1 MIKTEK
7 QGHLKM
13 MVSRLKESRDN
24 RTIICLKN
32 KKRMSSN
39 WLVIRTETRLGER
52 IRLEEELKR
61 MMAPYQRM
69 IPPYQRMMASSTE
82 VMPKRLEEEVDLKF
96 DKYYNHQ
103 YHQIKMDR
111 NLFI

>member
-1 MIKTEK
+1 MIKTEN

-52 IRLEEELKR
+52 IRLEVEIENK
-61 MMAPYQRM
+61 
-69 IPPYQRMMASSTE
+69 
-82 VMPKRLEEEVDLKF
+82 LEEF
-96 DKYYNHQ
+96 
-103 YHQIKMDR
+103 
-111 NLFI
+111 